1 MHLPADGHLTLRCHP
16 ATPALGLGAVV
27 AHVALTSAGGLRIAF
42 RLRGDLDR
50 LRVPATAIPARTDGL
65 WRHTCGEAFV
75 AVESEPAYR
84 EFNFSP
90 SGAWA
95 AYAFAGYRQPSPL
108 PDGPAP
114 AVTFRAD
121 GEERVLE
128 ATLAADWLPGSG
140 VRELGLTLV
149 AEESGADGEPHLS
162 YWALRHTAER
172 PDFHRRD
179 SFAVRLPAL
188 P

>member
-1 MHLPADGHLTLRCHP
+1 MRLPADGLLSLRCHP
-16 ATPALGLGAVV
+16 ATPALGLRTVCAR
-27 AHVALTSAGGLRIAF
+27 VALADGLLRIAF
-42 RLRGDLDR
+42 HLRGELSR
-50 LRVPATAIPARTDGL
+50 LRVPAATTPARADDL

-75 AVESEPAYR
+75 AAEGDAAYH

-95 AYAFAGYRQPSPL
+95 AYAFAGYRQPAQP

-114 AVTFRAD
+114 AVAW
-121 GEERVLE
+121 RVAGDE
-128 ATLAADWLPGSG
+128 GVFDVALAAAWLPAGG
-140 VRELGLTLV
+140 ARELALTLV
-149 AEESGADGEPHLS
+149 AEEVGSDGSPQLS

-179 SFAVRLPAL
+179 SFAVTLPAL

>member
-1 MHLPADGHLTLRCHP
+1 MRLPADGPLSLRCHP
-16 ATPALGLGAVV
+16 ATPALGLRTVSVQV
-27 AHVALTSAGGLRIAF
+27 AAAADGGLRLAF
-42 RLRGDLDR
+42 RLGGDLAR
-50 LRVPATAIPARTDGL
+50 LRVPAAGIPARSDEL

-75 AVESEPAYR
+75 AAEGDPAYR

-95 AYAFAGYRQPSPL
+95 AYAFAAYRQPAL
-108 PDGPAP
+108 PPGGPPP
-114 AVTFRAD
+114 AVICRRD
-121 GEERVLE
+121 GDDLLLDVM
-128 ATLAADWLPGSG
+128 LAGAWLPAGSA
-140 VRELGLTLV
+140 RELGLTLV
-149 AEESGADGEPHLS
+149 AEESGDDGAASLS

-179 SFAVRLPAL
+179 SFAVTLPAL